1 MKESKTI
8 HNLCP
13 TNQVICTLLTCY
25 FNFIMQETID
35 IDFDIESNFG
45 GDEDLVSEISETI
58 TNESNGKGKMSKA
71 WQKQGQSN
79 ALVTKALQAMTIGD
93 SNLSRQQK
101 MTLRNSS
108 KNTVQAKQ
116 TMEAMGWNFD
126 PEKNRKEQVAGKY
139 KLSMI
144 VSMAMQ

>member
-1 MKESKTI
+1 
-8 HNLCP
+8 
-13 TNQVICTLLTCY
+13 
-25 FNFIMQETID
+25 MQETID